1 MTLGLRRIS
10 RQIACFA
17 EIGDVLCEEV
27 IEHRANR
34 RYHASFEISFRYKNY
49 GYNNYRFSDHGHGHG
64 HGHGNNNF
72 KNYSGSLYRRS
83 IGGHVAMAVTAA
95 MGTNQSA

>member
-1 MTLGLRRIS
+1 MQTVTRGLRRIS

-49 GYNNYRFSDHGHGHG
+49 GYNNYPSMTTATVTAMA
-64 HGHGNNNF
+64 NNNF
-72 KNYSGSLYRRS
+72 KNYSGSLYRR
-83 IGGHVAMAVTAA
+83 T
-95 MGTNQSA
+95 